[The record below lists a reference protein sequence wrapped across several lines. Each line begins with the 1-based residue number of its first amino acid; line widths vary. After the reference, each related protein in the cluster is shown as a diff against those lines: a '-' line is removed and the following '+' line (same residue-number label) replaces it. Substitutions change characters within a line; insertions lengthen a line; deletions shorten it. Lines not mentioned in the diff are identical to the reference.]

1 MNIKLVA
8 RYIGVALLFNA
19 AFMFL
24 SVIVSMINGF
34 DSSFSPLLL
43 SCLITTTVG
52 CFPLIFVRNKEEVGL
67 KEGYAITFF
76 SWVLSFVFGMLPYVL
91 WGDPFTLPNAWFE
104 SVSGY
109 TTTGS
114 TILSDIEALPKG
126 LLFWRYST
134 HYIGGIGVMIFML
147 MVLPAVSAFTLRK
160 IEISTLSKDNYK
172 YKTKQTLVVISSM
185 YIGITIV
192 TFISLIL
199 AGMPLFDSLG
209 HSMTIVATGGFSN
222 RNLSIAAYD
231 SHAIEIVSTIFMYI
245 SSLHFGLM
253 YAFVVK
259 RSMALLKS
267 PVFRYYTALIIILS
281 VIIAVNLIYSGSA
294 VSWNDALLDASFQ
307 VVSIITTTGL
317 ASVDTNLWPLF
328 SIMLLVLAMNHGACS
343 GSTTGGLKADR
354 IWVFYYALKRQ
365 LVKQLHPNAVVPV
378 KIGNNMINTQMV
390 LSTLIYIVTYFIVA
404 FIGVVVLSFCG
415 VGLVESLSASFS
427 SISNVGPGFGEC
439 GSLGNFSE
447 FPSVAKFILTVEMFL
462 GRLEIYVVLV
472 IFQLFKK

>member
-1 MNIKLVA
+1 MNIKLIA

-52 CFPLIFVRNKEEVGL
+52 CFPLIFVRKKEDVGL

-114 TILSDIEALPKG
+114 TILTDIEMLPKG

-172 YKTKQTLVVISSM
+172 YKTKQTLKVIASM
-185 YIGITIV
+185 YLGITFLSA
-192 TFISLIL
+192 TSLFL
-199 AGMPLFDSLG
+199 AG
-209 HSMTIVATGGFSN
+209 
-222 RNLSIAAYD
+222 
-231 SHAIEIVSTIFMYI
+231 
-245 SSLHFGLM
+245 
-253 YAFVVK
+253 
-259 RSMALLKS
+259 
-267 PVFRYYTALIIILS
+267 
-281 VIIAVNLIYSGSA
+281 
-294 VSWNDALLDASFQ
+294 
-307 VVSIITTTGL
+307 
-317 ASVDTNLWPLF
+317 
-328 SIMLLVLAMNHGACS
+328 
-343 GSTTGGLKADR
+343 
-354 IWVFYYALKRQ
+354 
-365 LVKQLHPNAVVPV
+365 
-378 KIGNNMINTQMV
+378 
-390 LSTLIYIVTYFIVA
+390 
-404 FIGVVVLSFCG
+404 
-415 VGLVESLSASFS
+415 
-427 SISNVGPGFGEC
+427 
-439 GSLGNFSE
+439 
-447 FPSVAKFILTVEMFL
+447 
-462 GRLEIYVVLV
+462 
-472 IFQLFKK
+472 